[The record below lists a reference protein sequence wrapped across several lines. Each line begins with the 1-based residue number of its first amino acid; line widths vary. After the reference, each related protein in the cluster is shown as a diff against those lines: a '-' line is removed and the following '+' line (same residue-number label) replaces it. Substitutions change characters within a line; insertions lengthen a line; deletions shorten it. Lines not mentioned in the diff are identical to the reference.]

1 MLAELP
7 VAWGEAWATAYRAE
21 IHAEG
26 RRAGGGFPG
35 TMTEARA
42 RFGSQIDPKLVAQ
55 GMQEASFTEREEGAQ
70 SLYRTARSKWL
81 GFRES

>member
-1 MLAELP
+1 
-7 VAWGEAWATAYRAE
+7 EAWATCYRAE

-42 RFGSQIDPKLVAQ
+42 RFGSQIDPKLVAL
-55 GMQEASFTEREEGAQ
+55 GIQEASFTEREQGAQ
-70 SLYRTARSKWL
+70 LLYRTARSTWL
-81 GFRES
+81 AFRES